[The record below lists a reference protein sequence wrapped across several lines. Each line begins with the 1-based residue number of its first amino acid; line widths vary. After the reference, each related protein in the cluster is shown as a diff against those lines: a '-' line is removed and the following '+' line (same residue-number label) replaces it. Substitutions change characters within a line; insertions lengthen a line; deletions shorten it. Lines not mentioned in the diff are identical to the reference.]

1 MMLKVV
7 LDSKQFQKEINNI
20 LNYSTGF
27 VEGIERGKM
36 EMYASLAPM
45 ISELAAQFIDVNAK
59 MSPELLHHIYEWEKV
74 GSPEARLFDLDYK
87 ISNIGI
93 TFTSSLKQSTS
104 IKRGSNVPFYNKAE
118 IMEKGVAVT
127 IRPKR
132 ANALRFEIDG
142 TEIYTSREVTVD
154 NPGGQTKGQFENIV
168 DKFFGVYFRQSFL
181 NSSGLLQYFKSPQI
195 YKKNLNSAKRGGR
208 ALGLKTGYRWV
219 ADAGRMG

>member
-7 LDSKQFQKEINNI
+7 MDSKQFQKEINNI

-27 VEGIERGKM
+27 VEGIERGKI

-59 MSPELLHHIYEWEKV
+59 MSPELLHHVYEWHKV

-104 IKRGSNVPFYNKAE
+104 IKQGSNVPFYNKAK
-118 IMEKGVAVT
+118 IMEEGIAVT
-127 IRPKR
+127 IMPKR

-142 TEIYTSREVTVD
+142 TEVYTSTGVTVD

-168 DKFFGVYFRQSFL
+168 EKFFGVYFRQSFL
-181 NSSGLLQYFKSPQI
+181 SASGLLQYFKYPKV
-195 YKKNLNSAKRGGR
+195 YKKNLLAAKRGGR
-208 ALGLKTGYRWV
+208 SLGLKTGYQWV
-219 ADAGRMG
+219 ANAGRIV

>member
-1 MMLKVV
+1 MLKVV
-7 LDSKQFQKEINNI
+7 MDSKQFQKEINNI

-27 VEGIERGKM
+27 VEGIERGKI

-87 ISNIGI
+87 ISNMGI

-104 IKRGSNVPFYNKAE
+104 IKQGSNVPFYNKAK
-118 IMEKGVAVT
+118 IMEEGVAVT
-127 IRPKR
+127 IMPKR
-132 ANALRFEIDG
+132 ANALRFKIDG
-142 TEIYTSREVTVD
+142 TEVYTSTGVTVD

-219 ADAGRMG
+219 ADAGKVR